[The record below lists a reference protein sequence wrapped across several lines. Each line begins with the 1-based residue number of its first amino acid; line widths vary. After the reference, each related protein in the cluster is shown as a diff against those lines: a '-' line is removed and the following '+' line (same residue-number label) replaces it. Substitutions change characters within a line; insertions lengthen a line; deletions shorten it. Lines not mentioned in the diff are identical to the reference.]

1 MWNPVF
7 PVLPVA
13 CWSSPSVFVLR
24 CGQTPTPTAGK
35 NSPIRSGGRAETEP
49 RGSFPGRMKMS
60 FRGGAAVWVEYLCW
74 CSGPELSL
82 VSSWNWIF
90 GMGGKHIQ
98 THTSLPYLRKQS
110 WFNPPICYRGYL
122 MRVFWARHEGREAL
136 PPQTACTAAL
146 WGRRQLKTQEEEIL
160 NHVFHFFNIHQ
171 SSFVI
176 FFSLVKHQIM
186 KSLCCPALDYLQ
198 QTWPGCGGGSV
209 STDCVFPHWRYLDRL
224 QGLSCTQKSS
234 AQTQHVVLQVMI
246 QHKWDPSARL
256 MLPDCLSLC
265 VDLHVQSSH
274 RDPLWARKMI
284 FARFWMLLSF
294 WEADAVHS
302 QFPQRQS

>member
-1 MWNPVF
+1 MGTTWRAWSSASTNCMYGSVMRTETAENTRGGDF
-7 PVLPVA
+7 KSCFSLFQYSPVLI
-13 CWSSPSVFVLR
+13 CNIFSV
-24 CGQTPTPTAGK
+24 
-35 NSPIRSGGRAETEP
+35 
-49 RGSFPGRMKMS
+49 
-60 FRGGAAVWVEYLCW
+60 
-74 CSGPELSL
+74 
-82 VSSWNWIF
+82 
-90 GMGGKHIQ
+90 
-98 THTSLPYLRKQS
+98 
-110 WFNPPICYRGYL
+110 
-122 MRVFWARHEGREAL
+122 
-136 PPQTACTAAL
+136 
-146 WGRRQLKTQEEEIL
+146 
-160 NHVFHFFNIHQ
+160 
-171 SSFVI
+171 
-176 FFSLVKHQIM
+176 VKHQIM